1 MPSLRHLFLLTAAK
15 TSNGAKQKPAA
26 YAKKKGSKGWS
37 YGLSAPDSAFLY
49 VLSHALFYERRR
61 QRVKGFGV
69 SATDIPHAGKTPA
82 KRIAE
87 ILDKMDYEG
96 SMLYDEYPDKWQLY
110 RLKESIVEILKN
122 EEDEK
127 EAGSTSPEKWEWM
140 GDMVQL
146 VLYYEIYKRRHGR
159 HSGFLKF

>member
-1 MPSLRHLFLLTAAK
+1 MDYRHRILPFYMSYPTPYFIKEEDSVIRDLEYLQIYPTQAK
-15 TSNGAKQKPAA
+15 RLQ
-26 YAKKKGSKGWS
+26 
-37 YGLSAPDSAFLY
+37 
-49 VLSHALFYERRR
+49 
-61 QRVKGFGV
+61 
-69 SATDIPHAGKTPA
+69 

-127 EAGSTSPEKWEWM
+127 EEGSTSPEKWEWV

-159 HSGFLKF
+159 RSGFLKF